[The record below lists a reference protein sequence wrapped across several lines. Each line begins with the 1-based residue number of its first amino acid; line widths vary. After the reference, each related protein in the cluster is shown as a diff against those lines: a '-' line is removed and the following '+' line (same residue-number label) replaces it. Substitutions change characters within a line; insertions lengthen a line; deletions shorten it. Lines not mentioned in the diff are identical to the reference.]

1 MIPMLPR
8 ESNWLDIPIFY
19 KQIVDNLEMRGGHHE
34 AWHSHKRD
42 PSVCWMCD
50 LIEVSKI
57 VIRELELFISKSALD
72 IETELIDQELK
83 PEEVTVNYN
92 LDDEPVN
99 GSQDSSISLNDPAGS
114 EDSTNSGSESSS

>member
-1 MIPMLPR
+1 MIPMLPQ
-8 ESNWLDIPIFY
+8 ETNPMDVPLFY

-57 VIRELELFISKSALD
+57 CIQEMERFISKSALD
-72 IETELIDQELK
+72 IETELIDQVVSS
-83 PEEVTVNYN
+83 EEVTDKYN
-92 LDDEPVN
+92 
-99 GSQDSSISLNDPAGS
+99 
-114 EDSTNSGSESSS
+114 TNEEEV